1 MYLLHYN
8 LHGMILLIDTC
19 CKKNYLTFSVQVNF
33 ENDNNNYFDVC
44 EEEINDAETK
54 EHLKE

>member
-1 MYLLHYN
+1 
-8 LHGMILLIDTC
+8 MILLIDTC